1 MRLTGVAVAG
11 SDPNSRFWVSRRLA
25 EDAEEGVERLDL
37 LLGVPWLGVPWL
49 RDPVLPVPFL
59 AVPFMGG
66 KLSSDPTAAEPL
78 VAVPL
83 VAVPLVV
90 GPLVEGPLAAGILG
104 WVVVAAGV
112 SGGLLAVPFVS
123 GLGVSAGSG
132 ATSLGGEAEERTL
145 AFT

>member
-1 MRLTGVAVAG
+1 M
-11 SDPNSRFWVSRRLA
+11 
-25 EDAEEGVERLDL
+25 
-37 LLGVPWLGVPWL
+37 
-49 RDPVLPVPFL
+49 LPVPLL

-66 KLSSDPTAAEPL
+66 KLSSDPAAAEPL

-145 AFT
+145 AFTGCSSSKTMEDPPPGGFSTLWKNMNISSQFR